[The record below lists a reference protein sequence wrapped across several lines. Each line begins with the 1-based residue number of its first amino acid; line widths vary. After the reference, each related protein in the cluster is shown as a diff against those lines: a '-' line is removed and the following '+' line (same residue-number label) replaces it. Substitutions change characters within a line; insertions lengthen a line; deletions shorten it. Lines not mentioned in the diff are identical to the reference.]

1 MYSLYYLAATMIS
14 VGYGDVI
21 PKNYIECQ
29 FSIVC
34 MFITGVVYA
43 YSLNSIG
50 LKYSFNHILSEI
62 KIREYNY
69 KYQ

>member
-1 MYSLYYLAATMIS
+1 MVESSVYERYVYSLYYLAATMIT

-29 FSIVC
+29 FAILC

-50 LKYSFNHILSEI
+50 NIITNINKSS
-62 KIREYNY
+62 
-69 KYQ
+69 